1 MAALGSAPRFAAL
14 TRALSHRNA
23 RIFFA
28 ASLLSW
34 TGLWL
39 HRVAVIWLAWELT
52 GSASW
57 VGLVAFCDLIPAVVV
72 SPLAGAIADR
82 VDRMR
87 LTMATQL
94 GIATQA
100 ASLGLLAATGHLGI
114 AALLALEVVGG
125 TAQSFAQPA
134 RQTLV
139 PAIVPPADLP
149 AAVALNSLCFNVARF
164 VGPAVAGPLIALY
177 GPAPAVLLNACAYV
191 VATFT
196 MPLLSVAQTERRGHA
211 GRGSLLGDV
220 AAGLRYAARH
230 PGLGPIL
237 ALAAAAALLVRGVQE
252 ILPPYVER
260 LFGMGV
266 QGLAVLTGAFG
277 IGALVAGVLLAA
289 RGRLAG
295 TTRLSNLAIAGQG
308 LALTGFVAT
317 GWFPLGVLCAGLL
330 GAVSSMHGIAV
341 QTLVQSAS
349 DPAMRG
355 RILSLWGLIVRV
367 FPALGA
373 LVLGLLGE
381 AFGLRWPT
389 MAAGLL
395 AIAVF
400 ALGMMRLP
408 RMAAALEDGSSP
420 RAAGDGK

>member
-1 MAALGSAPRFAAL
+1 MAALGSSPRFAAL

-28 ASLLSW
+28 SSLLSW
-34 TGLWL
+34 TGLWM

-52 GSASW
+52 GSSSW

-72 SPLAGAIADR
+72 SPLAGAMADR

-87 LTMATQL
+87 LTMVAQL
-94 GIATQA
+94 GIAAQA
-100 ASLGLLAATGHLGI
+100 ATLGLLAATGLLGI
-114 AALLALEVVGG
+114 ATLLVFELAGG
-125 TAQSFAQPA
+125 MAQSFAQPA

-139 PAIVPPADLP
+139 PAVVPPADLP

-164 VGPAVAGPLIALY
+164 IGPALAGPLIAVY
-177 GPAPAVLLNACAYV
+177 GPAPAILFNASAYV
-191 VATFT
+191 VATLT
-196 MPLLSVAQTERRGHA
+196 VPMLAVAQTERRGHA

-220 AAGLRYAARH
+220 LAGLRYAARH
-230 PGLGPIL
+230 PGLGPVL
-237 ALAAAAALLVRGVQE
+237 GLAAAVALLVRGVQE

-266 QGLAVLTGAFG
+266 QGLAMLTGAFG
-277 IGALVAGVLLAA
+277 IGALVAGVLLAS

-295 TTRLSNLAIAGQG
+295 TTRISNLAIAGQG
-308 LALTGFVAT
+308 LALMGFVAT
-317 GWFPLGVLCAGLL
+317 GWFPFGVFCAGLL
-330 GAVSSMHGIAV
+330 GAVSSVHGIAA
-341 QTLVQSAS
+341 QTLAQSAS

-355 RILSLWGLIVRV
+355 RVLSLWGLIVRV

-373 LVLGLLGE
+373 LILGLLGE

-389 MAAGLL
+389 IIAALL
-395 AIAVF
+395 ALVVF
-400 ALGMMRLP
+400 GLGMLCLP
-408 RMAAALEDGSSP
+408 RMEAALEGP
-420 RAAGDGK
+420 PPQGTGRG